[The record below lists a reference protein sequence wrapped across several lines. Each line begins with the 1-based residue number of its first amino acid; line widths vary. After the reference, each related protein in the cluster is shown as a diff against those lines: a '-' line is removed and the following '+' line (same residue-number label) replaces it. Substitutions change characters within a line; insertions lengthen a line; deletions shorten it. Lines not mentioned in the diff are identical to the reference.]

1 MSMGWV
7 PKDRA
12 IAMWKPGNGCAW
24 HKPENG
30 FECNVQG
37 KCGHEYACVDGF
49 WPGDDRYIKW
59 NTSKFNWDDNIYLRN
74 IHNGSTRII
83 TDVKAEDYRDLWFKP
98 WTKQLDQSNAIA
110 AGRNHYTTH
119 FVVKYKDKP
128 TASSGDLKY
137 NVNTV
142 TISEDGYPGAY
153 KWDDVKDYKKVK
165 LTDNS
170 VGDPCPGTSRKG
182 FIDKKVIS
190 CVYNKTELNALANNP
205 GARGTASPVK
215 EAMYT
220 KLLSDF
226 CNRDGNEEVVIA
238 GKKCVEHAQ
247 FENVAQ
253 RYCEKGTN
261 IKDKSVCSK
270 TKYPKYHESAVKYCD
285 ANPSNDWCRC
295 YIAQAKCRTNMN
307 HAGCTEYKRIY
318 DSYESVKGQPGYDQ
332 VVANIPCSVGCGGG
346 AVYTPKDQTPCP
358 ENITVCGMTV
368 EASQLRDSQ
377 VNIEQKCSS
386 GSGDASS
393 SPPSGDSPSSTG
405 DSSSSTGDSPSS
417 TGDSPSSG
425 DNPPKD
431 KTKMYIGIGV
441 GVVVFIILLLLLLG
455 GDGENYN
462 NNYNN
467 F

>member
-1 MSMGWV
+1 MAPIMGWANEDRFLILW
-7 PKDRA
+7 KD
-12 IAMWKPGNGCAW
+12 GNGCAYPL
-24 HKPENG
+24 PENG
-30 FECNVQG
+30 ECHVQTH
-37 KCGHEYACVDGF
+37 CNNNSSHNCVDGF
-49 WPGDDRYIKW
+49 WPGDDHYIRW
-59 NTSKFNWDDNIYLRN
+59 NRSKLNANDNIYFRN
-74 IHNGSTRII
+74 SHNGTARII
-83 TDVKAEDYRDLWFKP
+83 TDVKTNKKDLWRP
-98 WTKQLDQSNAIA
+98 SWTIKFNQDDSIA
-110 AGRNHYTTH
+110 AGRKGYSTH
-119 FVVKYKDKP
+119 FLVKNNDKP
-128 TASSGDLKY
+128 TVSSGDMY
-137 NVNTV
+137 YDVTTV
-142 TISEDGYPGAY
+142 PISENGVGGAY
-153 KWDDVKDYKKVK
+153 KWDDIKEYKKVK
-165 LTDNS
+165 LSDNS

-182 FIDKKVIS
+182 FIEKTKIR

-220 KLLSDF
+220 KILSDF
-226 CNRDGNEEVVIA
+226 CNRAGNEEVVVA

-253 RYCEKGTN
+253 RYCEKGTH

-270 TKYPKYHESAVKYCD
+270 TNYPKFHESAVKYCD
-285 ANPSNDWCRC
+285 ANPTNDWCRC
-295 YIAQAKCRTNMN
+295 YIAQHKCRHNMN
-307 HAGCTEYKRIY
+307 QPGCTEYKRIY

-393 SPPSGDSPSSTG
+393 SPPGSPPG
-405 DSSSSTGDSPSS
+405 SP
-417 TGDSPSSG
+417 PSDPS
-425 DNPPKD
+425 DPPPPED

-441 GVVVFIILLLLLLG
+441 GVVVFMILLLVLLG
-455 GDGENYN
+455 GDDYN